1 MSIPRCPGCGGSR
14 QAFHDEDVNG
24 KPVTFHDDNGCELC
38 DEQGRSWGGVLV
50 GDVLER
56 LAGLAPRSVSCV
68 VTSPP
73 YWSLRKYDAP
83 DVVWGGDPNC
93 EHEWMS
99 TSKNGAVEAYE
110 GAGRW
115 QHADHSRDETP
126 GDWGRVTQ
134 GSGSCRKCGAFLGQY
149 GLEPTP
155 ELYVEHTLDVL
166 RAIRRVLRPDG
177 IVWWNIG
184 DGYAGGGRGDRPQD
198 SSKQATNAG
207 SLNIPPTRGIVGLKP
222 TFGRISRLGVIPH
235 AQSFDHVGVLTRTV
249 ADAAAVLDVLA
260 GHDAADPD
268 SAAEPVD
275 AYSAA
280 LGTGGPPRIG
290 LVRTW
295 FADLSDAETRLKM
308 EDVAQELARAGA
320 EVHEVDPG
328 IDFGEA
334 YAHHRVMM
342 ETETAATHAE
352 LFPGNEH
359 LYGPKLTD
367 YIRRGQAH
375 AATAYVAAAAFR
387 RRMQALARAAFERV
401 DVLLMPTASGP
412 APRDLTS
419 TGDTRFQSAWSYT
432 GFPSITV
439 PVGLASNGL
448 PLGMQLAGAP
458 FEEAKLLRV
467 AHWAE
472 QALGVRLSPPV

>member
-1 MSIPRCPGCGGSR
+1 SQTVGS
-14 QAFHDEDVNG
+14 
-24 KPVTFHDDNGCELC
+24 
-38 DEQGRSWGGVLV
+38 
-50 GDVLER
+50 
-56 LAGLAPRSVSCV
+56 
-68 VTSPP
+68 
-73 YWSLRKYDAP
+73 
-83 DVVWGGDPNC
+83 
-93 EHEWMS
+93 
-99 TSKNGAVEAYE
+99 
-110 GAGRW
+110 
-115 QHADHSRDETP
+115 
-126 GDWGRVTQ
+126 
-134 GSGSCRKCGAFLGQY
+134 
-149 GLEPTP
+149 
-155 ELYVEHTLDVL
+155 
-166 RAIRRVLRPDG
+166 VLRPAAY
-177 IVWWNIG
+177 N
-184 DGYAGGGRGDRPQD
+184 
-198 SSKQATNAG
+198 
-207 SLNIPPTRGIVGLKP
+207 GIVGLKP
-222 TFGRISRLGVIPH
+222 TFGRISRLGVAPL
-235 AQSFDHVGVLTRTV
+235 ADSFDHVGVLTRTV

-268 SAAEPVD
+268 SAEEPVD

-280 LGTGGPPRIG
+280 IGKGGPPRIG
-290 LVRTW
+290 LLRTW
-295 FADLSDAETRLKM
+295 FADESDAETRLKM

-320 EVHEVDPG
+320 EVHEADPG

-342 ETETAATHAE
+342 ETETAATHAQ

-375 AATAYVAAAAFR
+375 PATAYVAAAAFR
-387 RRMQALARAAFERV
+387 RTMQRLARAAFERV

-432 GFPSITV
+432 GFPSITI
-439 PVGLASNGL
+439 PIGLASNGL
-448 PLGMQLAGAP
+448 PLGMQLAAAP